1 LDLKGLARGL
11 VSLFLPADCKICNQ
25 ALESLNFSY
34 ICENCWGKVKWL
46 KMPYCSRCGKPFPAS
61 LASQELPSLLCAEC
75 RQDSSPFKKIFVPT
89 LYEGVMKEAIHLFKY
104 HRKKGIMK
112 RLEKTLKFYF
122 FHTADLPFSKFDL
135 VVPIPLHRKKLK
147 ERGFNQAELLARV
160 IATHFDLKLVKNNLK
175 RVKATKSQTS
185 LSRKERLEN
194 IKGAFQFR
202 NKDEFREKKI
212 ILVDDVYTTGTTVR
226 EAAKVLK
233 KAKAREV
240 YIFTLARAS

>member
-1 LDLKGLARGL
+1 MDFKDLASGL
-11 VSLFLPADCKICNQ
+11 VSLFLPADCKICGQ

-34 ICENCWGKVKWL
+34 ICENCWDKVEWL
-46 KMPYCSRCGKPFPAS
+46 RMPHCSRCGKPFPAS
-61 LASQELPSLLCAEC
+61 LASPEVPSLLCAEC
-75 RQDSSPFKKIFVPT
+75 RRDSSPFKKVFAAT
-89 LYEGVMKEAIHLFKY
+89 LYEGVMKEAIHLLKY
-104 HRKKGIMK
+104 RRKKGIME
-112 RLEKTLKFYF
+112 RLEKILTTYF
-122 FHTADLPFSKFDL
+122 FNMDLPFSKFDL

-160 IATHFDLKLVKNNLK
+160 IATHFDLKLVKNDLK

-185 LSRKERLEN
+185 LSKKQRLEN

-212 ILVDDVYTTGTTVR
+212 LLVDDVYTTGTTVR

>member
-1 LDLKGLARGL
+1 MDFKGLASGL
-11 VSLFLPADCKICNQ
+11 VSLFLPADCKICGQ
-25 ALESLNFSY
+25 ALEPLNFSY
-34 ICENCWGKVKWL
+34 ICENCWDKVEWL
-46 KMPYCSRCGKPFPAS
+46 KMPHCSRCGKPFPAS
-61 LASQELPSLLCAEC
+61 LASPEVPCLLCAEC
-75 RQDSSPFKKIFVPT
+75 RRDSSPFKKVFAAT
-89 LYEGVMKEAIHLFKY
+89 LYEGVMKEAIHLLKY
-104 HRKKGIMK
+104 RRKKGIME
-112 RLEKTLKFYF
+112 RLEKILKVYF
-122 FHTADLPFSKFDL
+122 FNMDLPFSKFDL

-185 LSRKERLEN
+185 LSKKQRLEN

-212 ILVDDVYTTGTTVR
+212 LLVDDVYTTGTTVR

>member
-1 LDLKGLARGL
+1 MDFRNLASGL
-11 VSLFLPADCKICNQ
+11 VSLFLPADCKICGQ
-25 ALESLNFSY
+25 ALEPLNFSY
-34 ICENCWGKVKWL
+34 ICENCWGQVKWL
-46 KMPYCSRCGKPFPAS
+46 KMPQCSRCGRPFPTS
-61 LASQELPSLLCAEC
+61 LACREVSSLLCAEC
-75 RQDSSPFKKIFVPT
+75 RQDSSPLKKIFVPA

-104 HRKKGIMK
+104 GRKKGVMK
-112 RLEKTLKFYF
+112 RLEETLITYF
-122 FHTADLPFSKFDL
+122 FHTALPFSKFDL

-160 IATHFDLKLVKNNLK
+160 IARHFDLKLIRNNLK

-185 LSRKERLEN
+185 LSKKERIEN
-194 IKGAFQFR
+194 LKGAFQFR
-202 NKDEFREKKI
+202 NRDKFRGKTI
-212 ILVDDVYTTGTTVR
+212 LLVDDVYTTGTTVR